1 MGKQTRKALSAIQ
14 AALEEQA
21 SEIAQ
26 HDTRLDRLEKI
37 VDTQAKEIAALE
49 RGVMEMRNQSI
60 KAAVGGG
67 IPTKIVAQ
75 AHNVTPGR
83 ISQIAPRKPRT
94 SS

>member
-37 VDTQAKEIAALE
+37 VAQAKEIAALG

-67 IPTKIVAQ
+67 IPTKVVAK
-75 AHNVTPGR
+75 AHNVTLGR
-83 ISQIAPRKPRT
+83 ISQIAPRKLR
-94 SS
+94 SA